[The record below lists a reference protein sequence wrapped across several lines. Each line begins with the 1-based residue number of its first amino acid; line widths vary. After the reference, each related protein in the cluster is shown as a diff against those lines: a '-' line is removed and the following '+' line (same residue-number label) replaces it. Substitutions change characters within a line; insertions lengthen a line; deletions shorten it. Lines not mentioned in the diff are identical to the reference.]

1 MTTPTNYIATW
12 FYKESKEDASFY
24 PQAGKRG
31 DSALVHSIYMQIKCR
46 SLPLS
51 GIIIRM
57 TSCFSSAIWISFPII
72 WNDYSRSYGLRLLP
86 CLISASLPKDG
97 TGHGEINSTC
107 MISCAIWRKG
117 CKRTIRCSSAMRT
130 VSVCVRWSNCS
141 ATHGNTVPPCT
152 MHPTDR
158 TSA

>member
-31 DSALVHSIYMQIKCR
+31 DSALVHSIYMQIQVPFFTTFRHYHPDDK
-46 SLPLS
+46 LLF
-51 GIIIRM
+51 
-57 TSCFSSAIWISFPII
+57 FSNLDPII

-117 CKRTIRCSSAMRT
+117 CRRTIRCSSAMRT

-141 ATHGNTVPPCT
+141 AHGNTAPPCT

>member
-31 DSALVHSIYMQIKCR
+31 DSALVHSIYMQIQV
-46 SLPLS
+46 PF
-51 GIIIRM
+51 IIIPM
-57 TSCFSSAIWISFPII
+57 ISCFSSAIWISFPII
-72 WNDYSRSYGLRLLP
+72 WNGYSRSYGLRLLP

-97 TGHGEINSTC
+97 TGHGEINSIC

-117 CKRTIRCSSAMRT
+117 CRRTIRCSSAMRT
-130 VSVCVRWSNCS
+130 VSVCVRWGNYS

-158 TSA
+158 TSK